1 MQENLEAFVARA
13 ETFFNDTI
21 TRAPAFLIALVVF
34 LLTLWLARRL
44 SRLAGS
50 VLEGRGRAPNAI
62 TVIELLTRWAII
74 VGGTLLALAIA
85 VPSFDFA
92 NLISVLGIGSVAIG
106 FAFRDIFQNFLAG
119 IIILLTDT
127 FQIGDQIIIPNEDL
141 EGTVTAID
149 TRATTI
155 ETYDQREIII
165 PNAILFTNPV
175 MVNTSTDRIRTD
187 IEVGV
192 AYDVDIDTASALL
205 IEAVSRVEGVMADPG
220 PDVLVTE
227 FADSSVVLR
236 ARWWTDSRRSVVVRT
251 RSKVARE
258 IKYTLDANGIE
269 IPFPIRTL
277 YVRDE
282 VGVRVAESKGA
293 TNGDVG

>member
-1 MQENLEAFVARA
+1 MNQNWEDFVNRMQDFYYTSVNQL
-13 ETFFNDTI
+13 
-21 TRAPAFLIALVVF
+21 PSFLIAFVVV

-44 SRLAGS
+44 SRLAAS
-50 VLEGRGRAPNAI
+50 VLQGRGRSPNAI
-62 TVIELLTRWAII
+62 TVIELITRWAII
-74 VGGTLLALAIA
+74 IGGALLALTIA
-85 VPSFDFA
+85 VPSFDLA
-92 NLISVLGIGSVAIG
+92 NLISILGIGSVAIG

-119 IIILLTDT
+119 LIILLSDT
-127 FQIGDQIIIPNEDL
+127 FVIGDQIIVPNENL

-165 PNAILFTNPV
+165 PNSILFTNPV

-192 AYDVDIDTASALL
+192 AYDVDIDTASAL
-205 IEAVSRVEGVMADPG
+205 IREAVGRVEGVLQQPP

-236 ARWWTDSRRSVVVRT
+236 ARWWTDSRRNVVVRT
-251 RSKVARE
+251 RSNVARE
-258 IKYTLDANGIE
+258 IKYTLDANGVE

-277 YVRDE
+277 YMRNE
-282 VGVRVAESKGA
+282 VGVRMADG
-293 TNGDVG
+293 

>member
-1 MQENLEAFVARA
+1 MNQNWEDFVNRMQDFYYTSVNQL
-13 ETFFNDTI
+13 
-21 TRAPAFLIALVVF
+21 PSFLIAFVVV

-44 SRLAGS
+44 SRLAAS
-50 VLEGRGRAPNAI
+50 VLQGRGRSPNAI
-62 TVIELLTRWAII
+62 TVIELITRWAII
-74 VGGTLLALAIA
+74 IGGALLALTIA
-85 VPSFDFA
+85 VPSFDLA
-92 NLISVLGIGSVAIG
+92 NLISILGIGSVAIG

-119 IIILLTDT
+119 LIILLSDT
-127 FQIGDQIIIPNEDL
+127 FVIGDQIIIPNEDL

-165 PNAILFTNPV
+165 PNSILFTNPV

-192 AYDVDIDTASALL
+192 AYDVDIDTASAL
-205 IEAVSRVEGVMADPG
+205 IREAVGRVEGVLQQPP

-236 ARWWTDSRRSVVVRT
+236 ARWWTDSRRNVVVRT
-251 RSKVARE
+251 RSNVARE
-258 IKYTLDANGIE
+258 IKYTLDANGVE

-277 YVRDE
+277 YMRNE
-282 VGVRVAESKGA
+282 VGVRMADG
-293 TNGDVG
+293 